1 MPKLKTRKSVAS
13 RVKKTK
19 TKKFLRRSAGQSH
32 FNARDT
38 GKTGRNKRKD
48 FGIAKPEH
56 KALNS
61 AMPHA

>member
-19 TKKFLRRSAGQSH
+19 NSKFIRRSAGQSH
-32 FNARDT
+32 FNARDN
-38 GKTGRNKRKD
+38 GKATRNKRSD
-48 FGIAKPEH
+48 FTVSKAEH

-61 AMPHA
+61 AMPNS